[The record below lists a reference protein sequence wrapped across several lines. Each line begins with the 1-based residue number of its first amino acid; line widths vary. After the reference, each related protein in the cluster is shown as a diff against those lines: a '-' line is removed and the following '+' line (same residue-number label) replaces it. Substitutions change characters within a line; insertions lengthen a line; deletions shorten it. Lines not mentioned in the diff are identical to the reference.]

1 MIATHD
7 FGRDIIRSDWGRADA
22 QEQARRLR
30 MGWRFSVRA
39 LKLLIASAVLAS
51 PVAAPAQQDRP
62 SLKDSFALGS
72 GGGSLCQVESKGR
85 DPAVRGMFDRAW
97 VIVCRDAARPVGHL
111 YGLRGAPEQV
121 AARLAPLRAS
131 EARCEGARG
140 EATIEDLGA
149 VARAECRL
157 NDADVGYRVYQ
168 WRRGDTV
175 WVAEGLSG
183 YDDALKLGLRTVAQ
197 DRFIP
202 GKIEVATTGGT
213 DPVAFA
219 RVQAGSLDPDRALA
233 EGYRRNNAG
242 DYAEAAEFF
251 GTLQQRADVGPDKT
265 GEYLINQALQ
275 KSNLG
280 QFAEADRLFAEAD
293 KIPTTDRVQTR
304 LRRNFRALH
313 LINQKRLDEAL
324 VELDRPV
331 VPLLQPM
338 RVIGGAVEIGNE
350 VAAEINSGAPD
361 GVRLGTTEASQLT
374 PDERA
379 VIIDAQALQLRG
391 TVYRLKGR
399 YAEARDLL
407 QRAGDQA
414 LSVRR
419 GRVVSIIRLRSQ
431 ILAELAASLEA
442 LGDTGGAEQRFR
454 ESIALLEQR
463 YPETNVVAAA
473 RSRLAAFLLRQNRTD
488 EALGLYKA
496 VVAEVVQ
503 RGNAATGMSN
513 LLAPYFEVLAQ
524 RAPSNPALVED
535 FFLATQTL
543 VRPGVAD
550 TQAQLSRQLSQGAGE
565 AAALFR
571 QATSLQREVERQRII
586 LATARAADKPEQT
599 QIDAASAELD
609 RLSREQAAVQAKLAD
624 FPQYRA
630 LSTETLSVQDLRA
643 ALKPDEAYLKLAA
656 VGQSVYGVYIM
667 PSDAAVYKLPV
678 TAAQLDSQVDELRAT
693 ISREEEGQVFTYPYN
708 LPLARTLYT
717 ELTGP
722 VADRVAGAKA
732 IVFEPDGAML
742 RLPLALLPADQA
754 SVDRY
759 LARIAKKGAD
769 KFDMTGV
776 QWLGRT
782 AEISTAVSARGFRDA
797 RRTAPSAARKSYLGF
812 GQNAPAFTRVALARG
827 AAADPCQWPLEEWN
841 KPISAR
847 ELRTAQSILGGG
859 SEVVTG
865 AAFTDEAVM
874 ARPDLADYRILHF
887 ATHGFVTAPR
897 PQCPARPALLTSF
910 GDARS
915 DGLLSFRE
923 IYDLRM
929 DADLVLLSAC
939 DTAGKATVSATREAG
954 LTTGGGAALDGLV
967 RAFIGGGARS
977 VIASHWPAPDEFDA
991 TERLIT
997 GLFRA
1002 PPGASVGQAL
1012 RAGQVRLMDDPATSH
1027 PFYWAGFALIGDG
1040 AQPLVRMK

>member
-1 MIATHD
+1 M
-7 FGRDIIRSDWGRADA
+7 
-22 QEQARRLR
+22 
-30 MGWRFSVRA
+30 RA
-39 LKLLIASAVLAS
+39 LNLLIASAVLAM
-51 PVAAPAQQDRP
+51 PAAAPAQQDRP

-72 GGGSLCQVESKGR
+72 GGGSLCQVEAKGR
-85 DPAVRGMFDRAW
+85 DAAVGGMFDRAW
-97 VIVCRDAARPVGHL
+97 VIICRDAARPVGHL
-111 YGLRGAPEQV
+111 YSLRGAPEQI
-121 AARLAPLRAS
+121 AARLAPIRAK
-131 EARCEGARG
+131 EARCGGAAG
-140 EATIEDLGA
+140 QATIEDLGT
-149 VARAECRL
+149 VSRAECRL
-157 NDADVGYRVYQ
+157 VDANVGYRVYE
-168 WRRGDTV
+168 WRRGGVV

-183 YDDALKLGLRTVAQ
+183 YDDALKLGLRTVVAE
-197 DRFIP
+197 RFLP
-202 GKIEVATTGGT
+202 GKIEVATTGGA

-251 GTLQQRADVGPDKT
+251 GTLQQRADAGQDKT
-265 GEYLINQALQ
+265 GEYLINEALQ

-293 KIPTTDRVQTR
+293 RIPTADRVQTR

-313 LINQKRLDEAL
+313 LINQKKLDEAL
-324 VELDRPV
+324 AELDRPV
-331 VPLLQPM
+331 APLAEPM

-350 VAAEINSGAPD
+350 VAAEINSGAP
-361 GVRLGTTEASQLT
+361 GAERLGATEASQLT
-374 PDERA
+374 PEERA
-379 VIIDAQALQLRG
+379 IILDAQALQLRG
-391 TVYRLKGR
+391 TVDRLKGR
-399 YAEARDLL
+399 YAEARDAL

-442 LGDTGGAEQRFR
+442 LGDTPGAEQRFR

-463 YPETNVVAAA
+463 YPDTNVVAAA
-473 RSRLAAFLLRQNRTD
+473 KSRLAAFLIRRNRTD
-488 EALGLYKA
+488 EALNLYKT
-496 VVAEVVQ
+496 VVNEVVQ

-513 LLAPYFEVLAQ
+513 LLAPYFEVLVQ
-524 RAPSNPALVED
+524 RAAGDPALVDD

-550 TQAQLSRQLSQGAGE
+550 TQAQLARQLSQGAGE

-571 QATSLQREVERQRII
+571 QATSLQREVERQRIA
-586 LATARAADKPEQT
+586 LAALRSADKPDQP
-599 QIDAASAELD
+599 QIDAAAAELD
-609 RLSREQAAVQAKLAD
+609 RLAREQAAVQARLSA

-630 LSTETLSVQDLRA
+630 LSTETLSIQDLRS
-643 ALKPDEAYLKLAA
+643 ALKPDEAYLKLAV
-656 VGQSVYGVYIM
+656 VGPRVYGAYVTQ
-667 PSDAAVYKLPV
+667 SDAAIYKLPI
-678 TAAQLDSQVDELRAT
+678 TAAQLEERVDGLRAT
-693 ISREEEGQVFTYPYN
+693 ISREEEGQVYTYPFD
-708 LPLARTLYT
+708 LALARALYT

-722 VADRVAGAKA
+722 VADRVVRARA

-759 LARIAKKGAD
+759 LARTARKGAD

-776 QWLGRT
+776 RWLGRT

-797 RRTAPSAARKSYLGF
+797 RRAAPSAAQKPYLGF
-812 GQNAPAFTRVALARG
+812 GENAPAFTRVAVTTG
-827 AAADPCQWPLEEWN
+827 PSADPCQWPLGEWN
-841 KPISAR
+841 KPVSAR
-847 ELRTAQSILGGG
+847 ELRTAQAVLGAG
-859 SEVVTG
+859 SDVMTG

-874 ARPDLADYRILHF
+874 ARPDLANYRILHF

-923 IYDLRM
+923 IYDLHM

-939 DTAGKATVSATREAG
+939 DTAGRATVAATREAG
-954 LTTGGGAALDGLV
+954 VTTGGGSALDGLV

-991 TERLIT
+991 TTRLIS
-997 GLFRA
+997 GLFEA
-1002 PPGASVGQAL
+1002 SPGTSVGEAL
-1012 RAGQVRLMDDPATSH
+1012 RTGQLKLMDDPATSH

-1040 AQPLVRMK
+1040 AQPLVRLK